1 MCLGDFWLA
10 RKQTATREGLLCI
23 IVRELQEVN
32 FVDYLCRLSREL
44 LVGAHANCKIH
55 RRSVVY

>member
-1 MCLGDFWLA
+1 MPTVTDY
-10 RKQTATREGLLCI
+10 REREGEVLCI

-32 FVDYLCRLSREL
+32 FVDYLCCLSREL